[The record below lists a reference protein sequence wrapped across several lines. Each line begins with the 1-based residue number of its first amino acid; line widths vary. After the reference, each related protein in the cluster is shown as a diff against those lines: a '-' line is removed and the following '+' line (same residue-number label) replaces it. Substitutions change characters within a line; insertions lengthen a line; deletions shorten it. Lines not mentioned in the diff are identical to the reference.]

1 MSEVY
6 LDQMAWG
13 HGLATK
19 STAGQV
25 LDVWFPEVSL
35 GEAPKSDLQWF
46 PPKELEL
53 AATSDE
59 LREVVREVVRVEARL
74 DQPVTSTEDAYLRLH
89 LISMLKAQPNTVN
102 LEGLIPNLPILAFT
116 NFGPVLPEVL
126 ERKRLELSAA
136 GAVVHSLDK
145 FPRLLDYVI
154 PEKVRIADA
163 NRVRLGAHLAPGT
176 TVMHEG
182 FVNFNAGTLG
192 SSMVEGRISQGVV
205 VGDGSDIGGGASIM
219 GTLSGGGKHK
229 VAIGQ
234 RALLGA
240 NSGIGISIG
249 DDSVVEAGLYVTA
262 GTKLTLMVEGKT
274 QVVKA
279 AELSGLAGI
288 LFRRNSQSGAVEAI
302 AREGLSVELNSELH
316 A

>member
-1 MSEVY
+1 
-6 LDQMAWG
+6 MAWG

-19 STAGQV
+19 STLGQV
-25 LDVWFPEVSL
+25 LDVLFPEVSL

-46 PPKELEL
+46 PPKDLEL
-53 AATSDE
+53 AAQPDD
-59 LREVVREVVRVEARL
+59 LREVLREVVRVEAEL
-74 DQPVTSTEDAYLRLH
+74 SQPVASTEDAYLRLH
-89 LISMLKAQPNTVN
+89 LISMLKVQPNSVN
-102 LEGLIPNLPILAFT
+102 LDGLIPNLPILAFT
-116 NFGPVLPEVL
+116 NFGPMLPEVMH
-126 ERKRLELSAA
+126 RKRLELKAQ
-136 GAVVHSLDK
+136 GVEVHSLDK
-145 FPRLLDYVI
+145 FPRLVDYVL

-229 VAIGQ
+229 VSIGK
-234 RALLGA
+234 RTLLGA

-262 GTKLTLMVEGKT
+262 GTKVTLIVDGKT

-279 AELSGLAGI
+279 AELSGLPGM
-288 LFRRNSQSGAVEAI
+288 LFRRNSQTGAVEAI
-302 AREGLSVELNSELH
+302 AREGLGVALNSELH